1 MNDGVLKL
9 IFLFI
14 VKDYAFSINE
24 VQNGDLPQWTHQE
37 LDHEVIHPFLRWG
50 KRYVFFLGL
59 LLRLFGFFFWFLLL
73 FPEEPIQHSFFF

>member
-37 LDHEVIHPFLRWG
+37 LDHEVIHPFLRWEKG
-50 KRYVFFLGL
+50 T
-59 LLRLFGFFFWFLLL
+59 
-73 FPEEPIQHSFFF
+73 SSS